1 MRPESFEQ
9 VLFTAVDPRGQAGLS
24 DYWPIALAFETD
36 GEIETSDAITLLLG
50 RLDAVQ
56 E

>member
-1 MRPESFEQ
+1 MTPESFEP
-9 VLFTAVDPRGQAGLS
+9 VLFMAVDSRGQAGLS
-24 DYWPIALAFETD
+24 DHCPIAVAFETD
-36 GEIETSDAITLLLG
+36 GEIETSDAITLLLD